1 MSPGI
6 EQSIKNQ
13 VKPRNYKI
21 NASLV
26 SRIIPVV
33 LFLHDN
39 TQSDPVVKANNN
51 PIVVFWFRRDLRLE
65 DNKGLYQA
73 LKSGRKVLPLF
84 IFDESVIDP
93 LPGNDHRVS
102 FIYQSLASMDESL
115 QNNGGGL
122 LIKRGKPLEV
132 IRELLSDYPVEA
144 VYCNMDHEP
153 YGRKRD
159 YEVAGLLNDH
169 GIRFHTFW
177 DHLLLH
183 PEKVLKQDGTP
194 YQVFTPYSNRWK
206 QILQSGDLEYHA
218 SEKLLKHIMP
228 EQSMPGP
235 EQSSLFPDLT
245 ELGFTWSSLKTPS
258 PKIDKDLIRAYDRLR
273 DFPAAE
279 GTSKLGVH
287 LRFGTLGIRNL
298 AKIAAELNEVFL
310 GELIWRE
317 FYAMILWY
325 YPAVVDQAFKPAYD
339 RIEWR
344 NNEKE
349 FLAWKEGNT
358 GYPMVDAGM
367 RQLNQTGY
375 MHNRLRMVTASFLTK
390 HLLIDWRWGE
400 AYFAEKLFDY
410 ELSSNNGGWQWCAG
424 SGCDAAPYFR
434 IFNPYSQQKKFDPQ
448 DEFVK
453 KWVPEAD
460 SEDYVR
466 EIVAHKKARERCL
479 QVYKRALEATSNK
492 NGQ

>member
-1 MSPGI
+1 M
-6 EQSIKNQ
+6 KTT
-13 VKPRNYKI
+13 K
-21 NASLV
+21 
-26 SRIIPVV
+26 
-33 LFLHDN
+33 
-39 TQSDPVVKANNN
+39 N
-51 PIVVFWFRRDLRLE
+51 PIVVFWFRRDLRLK

-84 IFDESVIDP
+84 IFDEAITDP
-93 LPGNDHRVS
+93 LPEDDHRVT
-102 FIYQSLASMDESL
+102 FIYQSLTSMHESL
-115 QNNGGGL
+115 KKNGGGM
-122 LIKRGKPLEV
+122 LIKKGKPLE
-132 IRELLSDYPVEA
+132 ILRELLSEYPVEA

-153 YGRKRD
+153 YGKNRD
-159 YEVAGLLNDH
+159 NEVVGLLREL
-169 GIRFHTFW
+169 GISFHTFL

-206 QILQSGDLEYHA
+206 QTIQSGDLAYHA

-228 EQSMPGP
+228 EQSLLMPQ
-235 EQSSLFPDLT
+235 QSSLMPDLK
-245 ELGFTWSSLKTPS
+245 ELGFTRASLKVPLPDIS
-258 PKIDKDLIRAYDRLR
+258 EDLIRAYDRRR
-273 DFPAAE
+273 DFPSVD
-279 GTSKLGVH
+279 GTSRLGVH
-287 LRFGTLGIRNL
+287 LRFGTLSIRDL

-325 YPAVVDQAFKPAYD
+325 YPAVVGQAFKPAYD

-349 FLAWKEGNT
+349 FLAWKEGKT

-375 MHNRLRMVTASFLTK
+375 MHNRLRMITASFLTK

-400 AYFAEKLFDY
+400 AYFAEKLLDY

-448 DEFVK
+448 NEFVK
-453 KWVPEAD
+453 KWVPEVDSAD
-460 SEDYVR
+460 YAR
-466 EIVAHKKARERCL
+466 EIVVHKKARERCL
-479 QVYKRALEATSNK
+479 QVYKRALESNK
-492 NGQ
+492 K